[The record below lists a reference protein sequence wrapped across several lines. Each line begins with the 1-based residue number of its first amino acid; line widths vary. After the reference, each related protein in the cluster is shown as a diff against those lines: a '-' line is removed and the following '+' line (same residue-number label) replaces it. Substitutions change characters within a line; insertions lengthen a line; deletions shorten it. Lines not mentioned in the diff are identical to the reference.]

1 MSELNLRAG
10 WVYRLGMTDE
20 PILAPHRSVRM
31 FRPEPLPEGM
41 LDRIVREA
49 QRAPTD
55 ATAQMYS
62 FVRVASGEIRRR
74 IAAFSGD
81 QSHVVDAAEF
91 LVVCADLYRLE
102 GELQSRGHRL
112 GAYPAAALHFAVVDA
127 SLAAQRLVDAAEALG
142 LGTVCIGG
150 ILNGIEE
157 LVGLL
162 ALPRGVLPLF
172 GLCLG
177 RPGETPVE
185 RPRVALASVL
195 HTDRYQGQTLD
206 AIEADIVSMAAVT
219 RSGDWVG
226 VLARYF
232 AAGGTMEQ
240 REGALR
246 RVLERQGFA
255 W

>member
-1 MSELNLRAG
+1 MNA
-10 WVYRLGMTDE
+10 E
-20 PILAPHRSVRM
+20 PILAPHRSVRV
-31 FRPEPLPEGM
+31 FRPGPLPEGM
-41 LDRIVREA
+41 LERIVREG

-62 FVRVASGEIRRR
+62 FVRVTSGDVRRR
-74 IAAFSGD
+74 IAEFSGD
-81 QSHVVDAAEF
+81 QSHVAAAAES
-91 LVVCADLYRLE
+91 LVVCADLHRLE
-102 GELQSRGHRL
+102 AVLESRGCQP
-112 GAYPAAALHFAVVDA
+112 GTYPATGLHFAIVDA
-127 SLAAQRLVDAAEALG
+127 TLAAQRLVDAAEALG

-177 RPGETPVE
+177 WPGEAPVE
-185 RPRVALASVL
+185 RPRVDVASVL
-195 HTDRYQGQTLD
+195 HTDRYQGQTPE
-206 AIEADIVSMAAVT
+206 AIYTDVATMAAIT
-219 RSGDWVG
+219 RSGDWIG

-232 AAGGTMEQ
+232 ASGGTMEQ

>member
-1 MSELNLRAG
+1 MNA
-10 WVYRLGMTDE
+10 D
-20 PILAPHRSVRM
+20 PILAPHRSVRV

-41 LDRIVREA
+41 LERILADA

-62 FVRVASGEIRRR
+62 FVRITSRDLRRR
-74 IAAFSGD
+74 IAELSGD
-81 QSHVVDAAEF
+81 QGHVADAAEF
-91 LVVCADLYRLE
+91 FVVCADVHRLE
-102 GELQSRGHRL
+102 AVLESRGHRL
-112 GAYPAAALHFAVVDA
+112 GAYPATGLHFATVDTT
-127 SLAAQRLVDAAEALG
+127 LAAQRLIDAAETLG

-150 ILNGIEE
+150 ILNGVEE

-162 ALPRGVLPLF
+162 SLPRGVLPLF

-177 RPGETPVE
+177 WPGETPVE
-185 RPRVALASVL
+185 RPRVAPDSVL
-195 HTDRYQGQTLD
+195 HTDRYHEQTPEAID
-206 AIEADIVSMAAVT
+206 ADVSAMAAIT
-219 RSGDWVG
+219 RSRDWVG

-232 AAGGTMEQ
+232 ASGGIMEQ